1 MKCLRKR
8 SFSSSS
14 TLSARPV
21 VRQVDSYVS
30 YFPGVYRSSEL
41 RRRGREGLTGR
52 EFAAHLDDHAAN
64 ASGISIQSY
73 ARTQSHSSALCL
85 RGNKL
90 STSVEQ
96 YQVVLN
102 RLFPNKDVESL
113 MSLPREELINLALTL
128 PAATAS
134 PPSLEPPSN
143 PPDTTPRSDGA
154 ESLEALEQAP
164 DQDPVLDEAKR
175 HRDKVQGISDD
186 VNGLSLSVDKPS
198 SYVGASSITAALKV
212 IFKTAPAARRFVAHS
227 HTETALPSRAN
238 TPPPLHASNLNPTY
252 LPSAEIGH
260 ALIESYFSRIHA
272 LMPMIDEH
280 QFWHTWLY
288 GERKDAPWLALLNT
302 VFALGSLASSTSDSD
317 QHIAY
322 FQRARQHLELES
334 LGSGNLLVLQ
344 ALALLSG
351 Y

>member
-1 MKCLRKR
+1 ML
-8 SFSSSS
+8 S
-14 TLSARPV
+14 TALPR
-21 VRQVDSYVS
+21 RLVDN
-30 YFPGVYRSSEL
+30 L
-41 RRRGREGLTGR
+41 
-52 EFAAHLDDHAAN
+52 N
-64 ASGISIQSY
+64 AS
-73 ARTQSHSSALCL
+73 
-85 RGNKL
+85 NK
-90 STSVEQ
+90 Q
-96 YQVVLN
+96 YQLVLD
-102 RLFPNKDVESL
+102 RLFPNRDIESL
-113 MSLPREELINLALTL
+113 LCLPREELINLALTL
-128 PAATAS
+128 PAATTS
-134 PPSLEPPSN
+134 PPQLDPVPAPAS
-143 PPDTTPRSDGA
+143 TTPRSDDA
-154 ESLEALEQAP
+154 DSLDALEQAP

-227 HTETALPSRAN
+227 HTDTALPSRAN
-238 TPPPLHASNLNPTY
+238 TPPPNLNAPNPNPTY
-252 LPSAEIGH
+252 LPPAEIGQ
-260 ALIESYFSRIHA
+260 ALIESYFNRIHA

-302 VFALGSLASSTSDSD
+302 VFALGSLASSNSDSD

>member
-1 MKCLRKR
+1 M
-8 SFSSSS
+8 
-14 TLSARPV
+14 LSIALLCRL
-21 VRQVDSYVS
+21 VD
-30 YFPGVYRSSEL
+30 
-41 RRRGREGLTGR
+41 
-52 EFAAHLDDHAAN
+52 
-64 ASGISIQSY
+64 
-73 ARTQSHSSALCL
+73 
-85 RGNKL
+85 KL
-90 STSVEQ
+90 NTSVEQ
-96 YQVVLN
+96 YQIVLN
-102 RLFPNKDVESL
+102 RLFPNKDIDSL
-113 MSLPREELINLALTL
+113 LSLPREELINLALTL
-128 PAATAS
+128 PAATTS
-134 PPSLEPPSN
+134 PPSLDPP
-143 PPDTTPRSDGA
+143 PITLETTPRSDGA

-175 HRDKVQGISDD
+175 HKDKVQGISDD

-227 HTETALPSRAN
+227 HTDTALPSRAN
-238 TPPPLHASNLNPTY
+238 TPPPPPFHAPNPNPTY
-252 LPSAEIGH
+252 LPPAEIGQ
-260 ALIESYFSRIHA
+260 ALIESYFNRIHA
-272 LMPMIDEH
+272 LMPMIDET

-302 VFALGSLASSTSDSD
+302 VFALGSLASSNSDSD